1 MLVLN
6 MLPESNGARPRRDA
20 EAAARLLMTR
30 PPTGVPQSGA
40 RVRRAYR
47 HGWQSRLGGGVKVVI
62 QNMRSGLADVF
73 LSNAP

>member
-1 MLVLN
+1 MLILN
-6 MLPESNGARPRRDA
+6 MLLESNGARPRRDA
-20 EAAARLLMTR
+20 EAAARLLMTW

-47 HGWQSRLGGGVKVVI
+47 HGRQSRFGGGVKAVS

-73 LSNAP
+73 LYKTL